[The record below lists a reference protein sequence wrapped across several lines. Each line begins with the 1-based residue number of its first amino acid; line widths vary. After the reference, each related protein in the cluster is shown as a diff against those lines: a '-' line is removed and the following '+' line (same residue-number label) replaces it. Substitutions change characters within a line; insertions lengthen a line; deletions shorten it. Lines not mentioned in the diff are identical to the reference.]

1 MSSALD
7 EAYERLHA
15 TGPEWGGNLANHGP
29 MAAEVL
35 ARRGH
40 ADDVHGWVDAY
51 VRRLDDLPSPSEPIS
66 DATWPDAMG
75 NGRIGDWTTYLS
87 RQASERPWQD
97 VLVTWWPRLLPG
109 IAAGA
114 THGVIRVGHAV
125 RTLLAERDPTPAA
138 VTELAHGLAYWAARS
153 TTVPGVN
160 SPAGDLAAADALD
173 AIPHIADQEG
183 PIAGRLGRLAD
194 LSGWPAS
201 VEALRPPIDA
211 DDARARLTELVTAA
225 TLRYLAFGH
234 GSPVL
239 LIHTATAPNAV
250 LHTLPALPARLWAQS
265 LSASWA
271 ASAAITATYAPSQAA
286 SRADLPEVPA
296 GADSVADLLERAV
309 THADEHV
316 IKFADTAADV
326 FTRTGNADAL
336 AAAVHASTLIEP
348 AH

>member
-66 DATWPDAMG
+66 DATWPDAIG

-160 SPAGDLAAADALD
+160 SPTGELAPADALD
-173 AIPHIADQEG
+173 AIPHIADQDG

-201 VEALRPPIDA
+201 VEALAPADRRRRRAHPADRTGHRRDA
-211 DDARARLTELVTAA
+211 ALPRLRARQSGTADPHGNCAECRAAHAARIARATVGAE
-225 TLRYLAFGH
+225 
-234 GSPVL
+234 PVGFL
-239 LIHTATAPNAV
+239 GGQRGDHRDVRPVAGGVACRS
-250 LHTLPALPARLWAQS
+250 ARGVGQ
-265 LSASWA
+265 
-271 ASAAITATYAPSQAA
+271 
-286 SRADLPEVPA
+286 
-296 GADSVADLLERAV
+296 
-309 THADEHV
+309 
-316 IKFADTAADV
+316 
-326 FTRTGNADAL
+326 
-336 AAAVHASTLIEP
+336 
-348 AH
+348 